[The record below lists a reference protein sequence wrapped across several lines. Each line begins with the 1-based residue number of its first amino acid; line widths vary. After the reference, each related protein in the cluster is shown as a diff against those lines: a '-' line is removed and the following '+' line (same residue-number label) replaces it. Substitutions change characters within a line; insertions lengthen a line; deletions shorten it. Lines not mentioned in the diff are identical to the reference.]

1 MKSANS
7 GAQIAI
13 EELRGSGSLTQI
25 ANKIITLERCQ
36 QDPDDSNLTVCRSL
50 KSRLGGYTGEI
61 GRLRYDPETGKLTEE
76 EFKDDAGFTKQES
89 SDY

>member
-25 ANKIITLERCQ
+25 ANNIVTLERCQ

-50 KSRLGGYTGEI
+50 KSRLGGFTGEI

-76 EFKDDAGFTKQES
+76 EKDVDAGFTKQAS
-89 SDY
+89 CDY